1 MSFFSSLKTLL
12 LTTAIVLCCSTPSF
26 AAPVFSAETI
36 GPTIK
41 GSLSGTSFGDGPF
54 LMFFQTTPFL
64 PLDTGGNPSVLN
76 SVAGFSI
83 SGDTTSFNVDK
94 AANTLYYVRAVGKV
108 GGANYIS
115 PSVQVTTGE
124 EIRAEKLVFEEPSSD
139 CKSIY
144 IKGKILTAN
153 RKDYEII
160 LKYYN
165 TYEQGTEPHEAKAQH
180 GRGTQANFGIA
191 EDGSYDF
198 YLSNLTTGN
207 TKYFVTQTIRNP
219 KTGAVATEQ
228 GEFFSCKGN
237 IAGTT
242 TESDDFNKRSYRFLA
257 PISIPGLG
265 TNLELLLDHDLCLEQ
280 AGADAA
286 KQNACNNQI
295 GDFINLILRVLISF
309 AAVFLVVQII
319 IKGYQYM
326 VTDIPKFKINAK
338 ERVFEAFGGLL
349 LALSSYLILNTINP
363 RLLTGTIGID
373 TIELSVNNF
382 EISGAGS
389 YDGKPIKIDFNKKA
403 YPAAFIAS
411 QKTGVSEALILA
423 VFGQETGSGRN
434 VGRCFINDAK
444 ANMYDEDKVALKT
457 IVSELVPPRDINTT
471 PVSCAAISN
480 GVFDGHGGAIG
491 YTQFRPVTWLAERIE
506 AKGYLGKTPNP
517 WSLDAIMV
525 EAVYLKKLGALTN
538 QKEAACK
545 YFSGPGGYCAK
556 KQSIEN
562 YGAGVMGKK
571 LSLEKQ
577 IAEAK
582 AKGELCSTI
591 TACEKE
597 LSL

>member
-12 LTTAIVLCCSTPSF
+12 LTTAIVLCCSTTSF

-373 TIELSVNNF
+373 TIDLAVENFELSGPLTGGF
-382 EISGAGS
+382 
-389 YDGKPIKIDFNKKA
+389 DGKVIKVNFNKQA
-403 YPAAFIAS
+403 YPAALAAS
-411 QKTGVSEALILA
+411 EKTGVDVAFILA
-423 VFGQETGSGRN
+423 IFSQETGSGKN
-434 VGRCFINDAK
+434 LGSCLWNKSGVMPGPADKQSGRSNRDDQTAYLQI
-444 ANMYDEDKVALKT
+444 M
-457 IVSELVPPRDINTT
+457 SELRIPPESKS
-471 PVSCAAISN
+471 VSCAIP
-480 GVFDGHGGAIG
+480 GGGWGGGMG
-491 YTQFRPVTWLAERIE
+491 YTQFIPTTWLEQRTKA
-506 AKGYLGKTPNP
+506 GTYLGHVPSP
-517 WSLDAIMV
+517 WVLEDAIMTS
-525 EAVYLKKLGALTN
+525 AVYLKVLRADVD
-538 QKEAACK
+538 QKNAACK
-545 YFSGPGGYCAK
+545 YYSGRSCDGEKPAN
-556 KQSIEN
+556 SF
-562 YGAGVMGKK
+562 YGQQVMGKK
-571 LSLEKQ
+571 ASLQKQ

-582 AKGELCSTI
+582 AKGEI
-591 TACEKE
+591 K
-597 LSL
+597 